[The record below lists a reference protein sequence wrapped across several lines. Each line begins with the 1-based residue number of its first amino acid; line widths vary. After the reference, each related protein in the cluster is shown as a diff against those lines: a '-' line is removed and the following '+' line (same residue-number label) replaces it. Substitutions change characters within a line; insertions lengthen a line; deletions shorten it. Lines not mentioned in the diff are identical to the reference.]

1 MLFKVARRRRH
12 LEAERGE
19 KAVQTSLG
27 LVALTPHRLDTASQL
42 HHYLPLARWVEEREG
57 GGEGGRER
65 ERGRG
70 GRGAWGLWSL
80 CVFSMVYLACVV
92 GISSGSLVLPPLN
105 TCLACYICIIHVLI
119 FCIIIMNVCELLR
132 VSSS

>member
-42 HHYLPLARWVEEREG
+42 HHYLPLARWVEER

-70 GRGAWGLWSL
+70 GRGAWGSL

-92 GISSGSLVLPPLN
+92 GISSGSLVLLPLN

-119 FCIIIMNVCELLR
+119 FCIIIMNVCELQKF
-132 VSSS
+132 SG